1 MAPRRCFTDK
11 DKALLSVLVKT
22 NPILQSHAADA
33 TTAHKKAK
41 KWREIA
47 EIYNSNCKGQKRN
60 VEQLRKCWKNMKFK
74 EKQFSA
80 SAANAVKNRAGLS
93 QSQDV
98 NTSSEMDD
106 DPIHLGSD
114 DEPEYI
120 LPSVH
125 DESPDVIENSMQ
137 EDVFHKTGCTIVEGL
152 ENAVIVESDSNLSDH
167 NSPATFVRILPKPPS
182 ANLQTNDIV
191 EDSRLEFSAVRE
203 MSPHIVENNL
213 SRPGSANS
221 SASEPQPSQAKQSRK
236 VPKKTV
242 LKYSKKSSELN
253 NGPLTAKITKEKVL
267 SSEYKKK
274 MEYLDLKVKLLLAEE
289 ERKKEKHKKE
299 MYLLNAQ
306 IQYWKERRRDMSED
320 LFVVP

>member
-1 MAPRRCFTDK
+1 MAPRRCFTDE
-11 DKALLSVLVKT
+11 DKALLSVLVKA

-33 TTAHKKAK
+33 TTGHNKAK
-41 KWREIA
+41 KWKEVA
-47 EIYNSNCKGQKRN
+47 EVYNSNCRGQKRN

-80 SAANAVKNRAGLS
+80 SAAKTANTQVESS
-93 QSQDV
+93 QLQDV
-98 NTSSEMDD
+98 DMSSEFG
-106 DPIHLGSD
+106 DPIHLASD

-125 DESPDVIENSMQ
+125 DDSSDMIENSMQ

-152 ENAVIVESDSNLSDH
+152 ENAVIVEDDGHLTNH
-167 NSPATFVRILPKPPS
+167 NSSASFVRILPKPPT
-182 ANLQTNDIV
+182 ANSPTDDV
-191 EDSRLEFSAVRE
+191 TKDSRLGYSVAKEISDGK
-203 MSPHIVENNL
+203 L
-213 SRPGSANS
+213 SRPGSVS
-221 SASEPQPSQAKQSRK
+221 SNVSEPRPPQAKQTRK

-242 LKYSKKSSELN
+242 IKYSKKSGELSN
-253 NGPLTAKITKEKVL
+253 RLLNTRVTKEKVV

-299 MYLLNAQ
+299 MLLLNSE
-306 IQYWKERRRDMSED
+306 IQYWKERRRDLHEES
-320 LFVVP
+320 FIVS

>member
-1 MAPRRCFTDK
+1 MAPRRCFTAK

-33 TTAHKKAK
+33 TTAHKKAR
-41 KWREIA
+41 KWKEIA
-47 EIYNSNCKGQKRN
+47 EIYNANCKGQKRN

-74 EKQFSA
+74 EKQFAA
-80 SAANAVKNRAGLS
+80 SAANAVNNGGGLS
-93 QSQDV
+93 QLQDA
-98 NTSSEMDD
+98 NSSSELD
-106 DPIHLGSD
+106 DPIHLESD

-125 DESPDVIENSMQ
+125 DDSPDLIENSMQ

-152 ENAVIVESDSNLSDH
+152 ENAVIVEDDHNLSDH

-182 ANLQTNDIV
+182 TNLQSNDIG
-191 EDSRLEFSAVRE
+191 EDSRIEYSAARE
-203 MSPHIVENNL
+203 MSSHIVADNL

-221 SASEPQPSQAKQSRK
+221 SASEPQPPKPKQTRK
-236 VPKKTV
+236 VPKTTV
-242 LKYSKKSSELN
+242 LKYSKNSGELN
-253 NGPLTAKITKEKVL
+253 NGPLTTKITEKIM

-299 MYLLNAQ
+299 MYLLNTQ
-306 IQYWKERRRDMSED
+306 IQYWKERRRDLSED

>member
-1 MAPRRCFTDK
+1 MAPRRCFTAK

-47 EIYNSNCKGQKRN
+47 EIYNANCKGQKRN

-80 SAANAVKNRAGLS
+80 SAANAVNNQGGLS
-93 QSQDV
+93 QLQDV
-98 NTSSEMDD
+98 NTSSELD

-125 DESPDVIENSMQ
+125 DDSPDMIESSMQ

-152 ENAVIVESDSNLSDH
+152 ENAVIVEDDHNLSDH
-167 NSPATFVRILPKPPS
+167 NSPATFVRILPKPL
-182 ANLQTNDIV
+182 ATNIQTNDV
-191 EDSRLEFSAVRE
+191 EEDSRIEYSAARE
-203 MSPHIVENNL
+203 MSPHIVADNL
-213 SRPGSANS
+213 SRPASANS
-221 SASEPQPSQAKQSRK
+221 SASEPHPPQAKQTRK

-253 NGPLTAKITKEKVL
+253 GPLTTSIAKEKMV

-274 MEYLDLKVKLLLAEE
+274 IEYLDLKVKLLLAEE

-306 IQYWKERRRDMSED
+306 IQYWKERRRDLSED
-320 LFVVP
+320 FIVP